1 MYIDPSRVD
10 MLARYSARL
19 AAATPEQL
27 GALEGE
33 VRLFIEAL
41 WTEASAE
48 ARSRFLD
55 AVRRVGPPMPWSA
68 LRVAPGGAPAALE
81 LILGQVDPDDE
92 GVPSYRIDPKSEQ
105 GERALEAL
113 AAWDT
118 QKLAALAAPG
128 GWNHATEL
136 PSPDEGATPAPEATM
151 QDQVAATPA
160 TSISRAEIALV
171 AAVGWGVAALSAGCA
186 LMRRPS

>member
-27 GALEGE
+27 SALEGE
-33 VRLFIEAL
+33 VRLFIATL
-41 WTEASAE
+41 WTEATPE

-68 LRVAPGGAPAALE
+68 VVARPGGPPAAVE

-92 GVPSYRIDPKSEQ
+92 GVPSYRLDPKSEQ

-113 AAWDT
+113 AAWDPQT
-118 QKLAALAAPG
+118 TLQAL
-128 GWNHATEL
+128 
-136 PSPDEGATPAPEATM
+136 GATGGSNQPQDPATDPVGEPAPNTTALDTAPSSNTNSPTLSRGAIAT
-151 QDQVAATPA
+151 
-160 TSISRAEIALV
+160 L
-171 AAVGWGVAALSAGCA
+171 AVIGWGTAAAAMTVRS
-186 LMRRPS
+186 RS

>member
-1 MYIDPSRVD
+1 

-92 GVPSYRIDPKSEQ
+92 GVPGYRIDPKSEQ

-118 QKLAALAAPG
+118 QKLTALATPG

-136 PSPDEGATPAPEATM
+136 PPDAPEGAAPAPEATM